1 MQEIK
6 LIRLDAYNI
15 KMNLDAISSGFS
27 ANAKKTSTSHAMLET
42 KEEYDEVEDTS
53 KTGKIGTLYSMSKS
67 QDKEKML
74 KEGQVSLKICEG
86 RTIAK
91 LEDPFGKVVDEIDV
105 SQYVEYLKNG
115 KKNFNILADRLG
127 QLLVEL
133 DTTKEAGTII
143 DKIKI
148 ICDNQERFMQQLDKV
163 LRRNSL
169 ETEIA
174 EENAQSME
182 SLVNV
187 RGMLQDMG
195 AEEIETYIEDRQR
208 VIGKEEVEEGLL
220 KGPVIGD
227 SRDNV
232 VSFLKILSPA
242 PEPIMKQ
249 TKKEDTKE
257 DIGEE

>member
-27 ANAKKTSTSHAMLET
+27 ANAKKASASHAILET
-42 KEEYDEVEDTS
+42 KDEYDEVEDTS
-53 KTGKIGTLYSMSKS
+53 KTGKMGTLYAMNKS
-67 QDKEKML
+67 QDKEKVS

-86 RTIAK
+86 RTIATLK
-91 LEDPFGKVVDEIDV
+91 DPFGKEIDEIDV
-105 SQYVEYLKNG
+105 TQYVDYLKNG

-127 QLLVEL
+127 QLLTEL
-133 DTTKEAGTII
+133 DTTNEAGALI

-163 LRRNSL
+163 LKRNSL

-174 EENAQSME
+174 EENATSME

-187 RGMLQDMG
+187 RDMLKEMG
-195 AEEIETYIEDRQR
+195 AGEIETYIEDRQK

-242 PEPIMKQ
+242 PAPIMKE